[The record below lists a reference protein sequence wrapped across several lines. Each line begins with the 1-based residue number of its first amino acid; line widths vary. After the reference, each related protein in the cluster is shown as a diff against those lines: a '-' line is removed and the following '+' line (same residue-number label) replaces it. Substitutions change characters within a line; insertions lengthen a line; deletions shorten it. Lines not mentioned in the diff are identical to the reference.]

1 MPNTFNEMETTT
13 ELSIS
18 CGCVPSCARF
28 GLCFGHCFGL
38 CQCCH
43 RSRAAKAP
51 LRDARANES
60 SRSLTPSSSSSS
72 SSCSSYIWLLYL
84 AVFLLFLA
92 IFAFRIWLA
101 NCGAF
106 SFHFVRLFSTYFLFS
121 LRQIFVAFH
130 HRKLR
135 RLSKCFMDGGNGEV
149 LGRFQLNRAN
159 RWLNYLFAN
168 AKFSAKLFAQ
178 LI

>member
-28 GLCFGHCFGL
+28 GLYFGHCFGL

-43 RSRAAKAP
+43 RSRAAKAL

-60 SRSLTPSSSSSS
+60 SRSLTPSSSS
-72 SSCSSYIWLLYL
+72 CSSHIWLLYL
-84 AVFLLFLA
+84 ALFR
-92 IFAFRIWLA
+92 FFCCFWP
-101 NCGAF
+101 F
-106 SFHFVRLFSTYFLFS
+106 SHFEFGLQIAAHFHFTSFVSFQRISCFLYDKFLWHFIIENCADCRNAS
-121 LRQIFVAFH
+121 WTG
-130 HRKLR
+130 
-135 RLSKCFMDGGNGEV
+135 DNGEV
-149 LGRFQLNRAN
+149 LGQFQLNRAN